1 VPQLRCC
8 LGQGRPIAL
17 LLFVMTRKASIMR
30 EVSLSKDELA
40 VITLIELQATLLK

>member
-1 VPQLRCC
+1 
-8 LGQGRPIAL
+8 
-17 LLFVMTRKASIMR
+17 MR